1 LDEFLVASETRL
13 FDSRAVAIVNLSG
26 VTVLVVE
33 DDSVLRKRVVAR
45 FEALG
50 AEVVSVDSVSG
61 ARGLLSQRSFDFAF
75 LDVNL
80 PDGQGTDLLVEKA
93 FPPATGVIVVTAH
106 GGVAGAVDAM
116 RLGAVDYLVKPF
128 DISELGV
135 AIDRAQVAR
144 RTTRLGEHRRE
155 ESESEGLFFGA
166 SLGAL
171 QVQLQKILE
180 ADRRMGAELPPVL
193 IEGETGTGKTT
204 FARWLHENGPRAER
218 PLVEVNC
225 SALPES
231 LAESELFGHERGA
244 FTDAKA
250 TRLGLFEAA
259 GGGTLLLDEVP
270 SLSLGLQAK
279 VLTAIEDRTIRRVG
293 GTKSIA
299 VDVRIV
305 AASNRNLKE
314 AVAQGQ
320 FREDLYHRLDLYR
333 LNVPPLRERGEDIF
347 KLAERMV
354 ERLCHRQ
361 RLPVKTIAPIGRR
374 RLLAYHWPGNVRE
387 LAHELERAIVFED
400 GTELGFPQLG
410 PGGDEPPAVQ
420 PMPKLDWLNP
430 EYDFTGF
437 SLERAIDRFVQLA
450 LQKTNGNVSAAARLL
465 NVPRDYIRYRLYG
478 PRTKKSDSSAGQ

>member
-1 LDEFLVASETRL
+1 MSN
-13 FDSRAVAIVNLSG
+13 INLAG
-26 VTVLVVE
+26 LTILVVE
-33 DDSVLRKRVVAR
+33 DDSVLCKRIAAR
-45 FEALG
+45 LEALG
-50 AEVVSVDSVSG
+50 AEVVGVETVAQ
-61 ARGLLSQRSFDFAF
+61 ARSFVSQRSYDFVF

-80 PDGQGTDLLVEKA
+80 PDGRGTDLLTEKA
-93 FPPATGVIVVTAH
+93 FPHATGVIVVTAH
-106 GGVAGAVDAM
+106 GGVSGAVEAM
-116 RLGAVDYLVKPF
+116 RFGAVDYLVKPF

-135 AIDRAQVAR
+135 AIERAQTAR
-144 RTTRLGEHRRE
+144 RILRLGEHRRE
-155 ESESEGLFFGA
+155 EAESEGLFFGS
-166 SLGAL
+166 SLAGL
-171 QVQLQKILE
+171 QTQLQKIME
-180 ADRRMGAELPPVL
+180 ADRRMTTELPPVL

-204 FARWLHENGPRAER
+204 FARWLHEHGPRAER

-270 SLSLGLQAK
+270 SLSPGLQAK
-279 VLTAIEDRTIRRVG
+279 VLKAIEERTIRRIG
-293 GTKSIA
+293 STKTIA

-333 LNVPPLRERGEDIF
+333 LSVPPLRERGEDIF

-354 ERLCHRQ
+354 ERLCQRQ
-361 RLPVKTIAPIGRR
+361 RLPAKSISPVGRR
-374 RLLAYHWPGNVRE
+374 RLLSYHWPGNVRE

-400 GTELGFPQLG
+400 GMALSFPQLG
-410 PGGDEPPAVQ
+410 PGADEAPPE
-420 PMPKLDWLNP
+420 PLPKQDWLNP
-430 EYDFTGF
+430 EYDFSGF
-437 SLERAIDRFVQLA
+437 SLEAAIDRFIQVAMQRA
-450 LQKTNGNVSAAARLL
+450 DGNVSAAARLL

-478 PRTKKSDSSAGQ
+478 PRIKKSGTADGQQSQS

>member
-1 LDEFLVASETRL
+1 MSN
-13 FDSRAVAIVNLSG
+13 INLAG
-26 VTVLVVE
+26 LTILVVE
-33 DDSVLRKRVVAR
+33 DDSVLRKRITAR
-45 FEALG
+45 LEALS
-50 AEVVSVDSVSG
+50 AEVVSVETVAE
-61 ARGLLSQRSFDFAF
+61 ARGVVSQRSFDFAF

-80 PDGQGTDLLVEKA
+80 PDGRGTDLLGEKA

-106 GGVAGAVDAM
+106 GGVAGAVEAM
-116 RLGAVDYLVKPF
+116 RFGAVDYLVKPF

-135 AIDRAQVAR
+135 AIERAQAGR
-144 RTTRLGEHRRE
+144 RAVRLSEHRRE
-155 ESESEGLFFGA
+155 EVESEGVFFGSSLA
-166 SLGAL
+166 SLQA
-171 QVQLQKILE
+171 QLQKILE
-180 ADRRMGAELPPVL
+180 ADRRMVTELPPVL

-204 FARWLHENGPRAER
+204 FARWLHEYGPRADR

-231 LAESELFGHERGA
+231 LSESELFGHERGA
-244 FTDAKA
+244 FTDARA

-279 VLTAIEDRTIRRVG
+279 VLKAIEDRTIRRIG
-293 GTKSIA
+293 STKTIA

-333 LNVPPLRERGEDIF
+333 LSVPPLRERGEDIF

-354 ERLCHRQ
+354 ERLCQRQ
-361 RLPVKTIAPIGRR
+361 RLPVKTISPVGRR
-374 RLLAYHWPGNVRE
+374 RLLLYHWPGNVRE

-400 GTELGFPQLG
+400 GTDLSFPQLG
-410 PGGDEPPAVQ
+410 PGADEAV
-420 PMPKLDWLNP
+420 PEPLPKQDWLNP
-430 EYDFTGF
+430 EYDFAGF
-437 SLERAIDRFVQLA
+437 SLEAAIDRFIQVAMQRA
-450 LQKTNGNVSAAARLL
+450 GGNVSAAARLL
-465 NVPRDYIRYRLYG
+465 NVPRDYVRYRLYG
-478 PRTKKSDSSAGQ
+478 PRTRKSGSADGQQSQS